1 MKKSILFKLLFLTLG
16 IVNTNA
22 DVILHA
28 FNWKYKDIEANADI
42 IQKAGYKKVLI
53 SPPLKTIDNGEWW
66 GRYQPLDIRVIDN
79 PLGNKNDVSSLIKKL
94 NQYGIDTY
102 ADVVLNHM
110 ANETFIGNNTLSYP
124 GNVLLQEYQQDKV
137 YYETQ
142 KIFGDLSI
150 NIFSAADF
158 HKPFCIQ
165 NWTDVYQVQDGRL
178 CGPAPDR
185 GLPDL
190 NEDSNNVIKNQQDY
204 LKALKNM
211 GIKGFRVDAAKHMS
225 NKQIN
230 SVFTPEI
237 TNGIHV
243 FGEII
248 TSGGKNTI
256 EYDKF
261 LKPYLENNKTHGAY
275 DFPLFATIRSAF
287 AYGGD
292 MSLLVDPFS
301 RNQALP
307 NDRAIT
313 FTITHD
319 IPTNK
324 EFRYQIMDSTDEK
337 LAYAYVLGRDG
348 GVPMVY
354 SDHNETSDNRWNG
367 YFNQENIKAMIKF
380 HNVMQGSPMQ
390 YLSYNQCYIL
400 FSRISQDGNIKGIV
414 GINKCN
420 FEQDILLDPKKYSL
434 YKGKNYI
441 DALDNKDV
449 ININNGSFTLKIP
462 PRTAKMWSVEG

>member
-1 MKKSILFKLLFLTLG
+1 MKKSTLRLLFLTLG
-16 IVNTNA
+16 IANINA

-53 SPPLKTIDNGEWW
+53 SPPLKTIGSEEWW

-110 ANETFIGNNTLSYP
+110 ANETFIDNNTLSYP
-124 GNVLLQEYQQDKV
+124 GNVVLQEYQQNKA
-137 YYETQ
+137 YYENQ

-150 NIFSAADF
+150 NILSTADF

-292 MSLLVDPFS
+292 MSLLVDPLS

-307 NDRAIT
+307 NDRAVT

-354 SDHNETSDNRWNG
+354 SDHNETNDNRWNR

-380 HNVMQGSPMQ
+380 HNAMQGGSMK

-400 FSRISQDGNIKGIV
+400 FDRISQDGNIKGIV

-420 FEQDILLDPKKYSL
+420 FEQNILLDPKKYSL

-441 DALDNKDV
+441 DALDNKDI
-449 ININNGSFTLKIP
+449 INISNAPFTIRLP
-462 PRTAKMWSVEG
+462 PRAAKMWSVED

>member
-1 MKKSILFKLLFLTLG
+1 MRKPDIKFLFLTL
-16 IVNTNA
+16 ILANTHA

-28 FNWKYKDIEANADI
+28 FNWKYKDIEANAGI
-42 IQKAGYKKVLI
+42 IQKAGYRKVLI
-53 SPPLKTIDNGEWW
+53 SPPLKTIDNEEWW
-66 GRYQPLDIRVIDN
+66 GRYQPLDIRVIDS
-79 PLGNKNDVSSLIKKL
+79 PLGNKDNLSSLIKKL

-110 ANETFIGNNTLSYP
+110 ANETFIDNNTLNYP
-124 GNVLLQEYQQDKV
+124 GNIVLQRYQHNKA
-137 YYETQ
+137 YYENQ
-142 KIFGDLSI
+142 KLFGDLSV

-158 HKPFCIQ
+158 HKPFCIKD
-165 NWTDVYQVQDGRL
+165 WTDIYQVQEGRL
-178 CGPAPDR
+178 CGHDPDK

-190 NEDSNNVIKNQQDY
+190 TEDSNNVIKNQQEY
-204 LKALKNM
+204 LKALRKM

-230 SVFTPEI
+230 NVFTQEI
-237 TNGIHV
+237 TNGMHV

-261 LKPYLENNKTHGAY
+261 LKPYLDNNKTHGAY

-287 AYGGD
+287 TYGGD
-292 MSLLVDPFS
+292 MSLLVHPLS

-307 NDRAIT
+307 NDKAIT

-319 IPTNK
+319 IPTNQ
-324 EFRYQIMDSTDEK
+324 EFRYQIMDPTDEK
-337 LAYAYVLGRDG
+337 LAYAYILGRDG

-354 SDHNETSDNRWNG
+354 SDHNETKDNRWNG

-400 FSRISQDGNIKGIV
+400 FGRFSQDQNIKGIV

-420 FEQDILLDPKKYSL
+420 FEQNISIDTTKYSL
-434 YKGKNYI
+434 YKGRNYI
-441 DALDNKDV
+441 DVLDNKDI
-449 ININNGSFTLKIP
+449 INVTNATFTLKIP
-462 PRTAKMWSVEG
+462 ARTAKMLLAS